1 MTEFLKGLK
10 ANYTMSAILSII
22 MGLVLL
28 IWPGTTTQIVCTML
42 WIVLLAYGIIQ
53 IVMYLW
59 TREKTVFS
67 QGILLLG
74 IIFAV
79 IGAWII
85 LKPEMIIMAVPVIV
99 GILIIIHGLH
109 NIIQA
114 VDLKREGYE
123 KWWLALLFGVLTVL
137 FGALLIYNPFGAV
150 EVVVRMIGIFM
161 IYDGVSDIWI
171 ISRLSKI
178 RKIKEKIVDAEFI
191 DVEDIP

>member
-1 MTEFLKGLK
+1 MTDFLKGLK

-42 WIVLLAYGIIQ
+42 GIVLLSYGIIQ
-53 IVMYLW
+53 IVMFLW

>member
-42 WIVLLAYGIIQ
+42 GIVLLSYGIIQ
-53 IVMYLW
+53 IVMFLW

-137 FGALLIYNPFGAV
+137 FGALLIYNPFSAV

>member
-42 WIVLLAYGIIQ
+42 GIVLLSYGIIQ
-53 IVMYLW
+53 IVMFLW

>member
-42 WIVLLAYGIIQ
+42 SYGIIQ
-53 IVMYLW
+53 IVMFLW

>member
-42 WIVLLAYGIIQ
+42 GIVLLSYGIIQ
-53 IVMYLW
+53 IVMFLW

-178 RKIKEKIVDAEFI
+178 RKIKEKTVDAEFI

>member
-42 WIVLLAYGIIQ
+42 GIVLLAYGIIQ

>member
-22 MGLVLL
+22 MRLVLL

-42 WIVLLAYGIIQ
+42 GIVLLSYGIIQ
-53 IVMYLW
+53 IVMFLW

-79 IGAWII
+79 IGGWII
-85 LKPEMIIMAVPVIV
+85 LKPEMIIMAVPAIV

-171 ISRLSKI
+171 ISRHSKI

>member
-42 WIVLLAYGIIQ
+42 GIVLLSYGIIQ
-53 IVMYLW
+53 IVMFLW

-79 IGAWII
+79 IGAWSI

>member
-1 MTEFLKGLK
+1 M
-10 ANYTMSAILSII
+10 
-22 MGLVLL
+22 
-28 IWPGTTTQIVCTML
+28 
-42 WIVLLAYGIIQ
+42 
-53 IVMYLW
+53 
-59 TREKTVFS
+59 
-67 QGILLLG
+67 LLG

>member
-22 MGLVLL
+22 MWLVLL
-28 IWPGTTTQIVCTML
+28 IWPGTTTQIVSTML
-42 WIVLLAYGIIQ
+42 GIVLLSYGIIQ
-53 IVMYLW
+53 IVMFLW

-85 LKPEMIIMAVPVIV
+85 LKPEMIIMAVPAIV

-171 ISRLSKI
+171 ISRHSKI